1 MKYLSVIAAF
11 LGLVGVA
18 LGAFGAHG
26 LQSLVSP
33 AMLDVWKTAVSYQMY
48 HVPVILLLGLLPA
61 LAPRRL
67 ILLAGCCFIAGVL
80 VFSGSL
86 YALVWFGVARL
97 GMITPIGG
105 VLLLLGWLTLAVAL
119 LKKPAA

>member
-1 MKYLSVIAAF
+1 MKYLSVIAAVF
-11 LGLVGVA
+11 GFVGVA

-26 LQSLVSP
+26 LQGLVSP

-61 LAPRRL
+61 LTPRRL
-67 ILLAGCCFIAGVL
+67 ILLAGYCFIAGVL

-86 YALVWFGVARL
+86 YALVWFGVPRL
-97 GMITPIGG
+97 GMITPLGG